1 MNRHRT
7 DIRGK
12 RPRASE
18 EDLEMSRDKKQK
30 AAKRGAVLLTLLGV
44 LMAGTIALAAWTAGG
59 TGSGYAKATTAQNL
73 TTVDVSGS
81 TTAQLYPGGT
91 GDLKLSVTNPNA
103 YAVTITSVAGSGTIT
118 SDKGAACNASTGVSY
133 TTQSSLSQVVGA
145 GATVPFT
152 LTGSVAM
159 SNASDNTCQGAVFTV
174 PVTLTGTS

>member
-1 MNRHRT
+1 M
-7 DIRGK
+7 
-12 RPRASE
+12 A
-18 EDLEMSRDKKQK
+18 RDKTKI
-30 AAKRGAVLLTLLGV
+30 ARRGGV
-44 LMAGTIALAAWTAGG
+44 VVTFIGVAMAGTIAFAAWTAGG
-59 TGSGYAKATTAQNL
+59 TGNGYSKATTAQNL

-91 GDLKLSVTNPNA
+91 GDLKLSVTNPNP

-145 GATVPFT
+145 GATVT
-152 LTGSVAM
+152 LSLTGSVAM
-159 SNASDNTCQGAVFTV
+159 SNASDNTCQGGVFTV